1 MAHDNFGCGSG
12 DGSVSRTAINTGP
25 DGAAIPIFPAGSP
38 PGSEVPVTTGT
49 PDDPV
54 TTGAPD
60 GNLVG
65 REIAYQAFLRATD
78 GLAVLDSGVII
89 CCNDALCAFLGH
101 SREHLS
107 GRPLTLFAPPRQAGG
122 RSTAEALDQLL
133 QRCLEGSPAVDA
145 WCFCRPD
152 GQPVQGELG
161 LSSLGPGGPTLVA
174 IRDTTART
182 RGEDTLRRRRAI
194 FEAVSFMAE
203 RLFRTST
210 WTEELGPVLDS
221 LGRAAEADAVTLW
234 RIEPELKG
242 RTEVTLWGAWPGHL
256 NPAGRPIRSWSIDR
270 SPLYDLLRVRLRS
283 GEAIEW
289 EHGRLPIELLEPE
302 QKAGDLP
309 VEAAPRARDGRGNA
323 AGIRPRLVVPLFVE
337 SCLWGTLVFTFP
349 ESRGQIN
356 QPESE
361 AMQLAAK
368 ILGAGIDRTAA
379 DEQLRSATEAME
391 RATVYAKEM
400 ATEAMMASS
409 AKSRFLAA
417 MSHEIRTPI
426 NGITGM
432 TELALATPLSTQ
444 QRNYLNAVKQS
455 ANALLT
461 LLNDIL
467 DFSKIEAGRMELEK
481 IPFRLRDVVGDAVQ
495 VLAVPASQKGLE
507 LVYRVAPDAPEQ
519 VLGDPGRL
527 RQILVNLVG
536 NAIKFTERGE
546 VVVDVRGESP
556 TTDAAL
562 LHFAV
567 RDTGI
572 GIPAEKRDCIFEAFR
587 QCDSSTTRRFGGTG
601 LGLTISAQI
610 VHLLG
615 GRMWVESEVGQG
627 STFHFAV
634 PLHLDPAAT
643 REEDLPAPLRHT
655 PVLVVA
661 PHAAARRAYCD
672 ALEGYGLKTTAVDNP
687 ATALHAL
694 RAAVAADA
702 PFRVAL
708 VDVGTAHPAFWNLAE
723 EIRRREGP
731 EMCPVVLMLPAGLPD
746 GPERA
751 GQRGIGRHAIKPP
764 KPRELL
770 NLVLAALQSSP
781 AAPSPP
787 ESCDGRGPARR
798 LHVLLA
804 DDAPVNQEVAAGLL
818 ELRGHSVE
826 VVGNG
831 REALD
836 ALGRRPFDVVL
847 LDIEMPGMDGLEA
860 TAAIRA
866 IEETT
871 GRHTPII
878 AMTAHALKGFRERCI
893 EAGMDGYVSKPIQ
906 PAELYEAIESA
917 AARAPGSAAGPRA

>member
-1 MAHDNFGCGSG
+1 
-12 DGSVSRTAINTGP
+12 
-25 DGAAIPIFPAGSP
+25 
-38 PGSEVPVTTGT
+38 
-49 PDDPV
+49 
-54 TTGAPD
+54 
-60 GNLVG
+60 
-65 REIAYQAFLRATD
+65 
-78 GLAVLDSGVII
+78 
-89 CCNDALCAFLGH
+89 
-101 SREHLS
+101 
-107 GRPLTLFAPPRQAGG
+107 
-122 RSTAEALDQLL
+122 
-133 QRCLEGSPAVDA
+133 
-145 WCFCRPD
+145 
-152 GQPVQGELG
+152 
-161 LSSLGPGGPTLVA
+161 
-174 IRDTTART
+174 
-182 RGEDTLRRRRAI
+182 
-194 FEAVSFMAE
+194 
-203 RLFRTST
+203 
-210 WTEELGPVLDS
+210 
-221 LGRAAEADAVTLW
+221 
-234 RIEPELKG
+234 
-242 RTEVTLWGAWPGHL
+242 
-256 NPAGRPIRSWSIDR
+256 
-270 SPLYDLLRVRLRS
+270 
-283 GEAIEW
+283 
-289 EHGRLPIELLEPE
+289 
-302 QKAGDLP
+302 
-309 VEAAPRARDGRGNA
+309 
-323 AGIRPRLVVPLFVE
+323 
-337 SCLWGTLVFTFP
+337 
-349 ESRGQIN
+349 
-356 QPESE
+356 
-361 AMQLAAK
+361 
-368 ILGAGIDRTAA
+368 
-379 DEQLRSATEAME
+379 
-391 RATVYAKEM
+391 
-400 ATEAMMASS
+400 
-409 AKSRFLAA
+409 

-836 ALGRRPFDVVL
+836 SLGRRPFDVVL
-847 LDIEMPGMDGLEA
+847 LDVEMPGPRAWEVEAWIREQYPQTIGLVLSAHDRDAYLSEMMKA
-860 TAAIRA
+860 GAVGYLDKQLLAPQLVQAIRRA
-866 IEETT
+866 AHGEYLFEVEQFRRAHHWRTEVLARWEHLSPREKEVLQALAQEAST
-871 GRHTPII
+871 REI
-878 AMTAHALKGFRERCI
+878 AQRLNI
-893 EAGMDGYVSKPIQ
+893 KPNTVDTHVRRLIHKLQ
-906 PAELYEAIESA
+906 VANRAEAIA
-917 AARAPGSAAGPRA
+917 WAWKHGVVAKP